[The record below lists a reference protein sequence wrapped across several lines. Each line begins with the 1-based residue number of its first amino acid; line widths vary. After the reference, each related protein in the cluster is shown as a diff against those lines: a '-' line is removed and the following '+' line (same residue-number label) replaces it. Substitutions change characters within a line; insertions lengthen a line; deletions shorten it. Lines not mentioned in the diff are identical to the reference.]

1 MSVLWQGRERRSG
14 LGFVQ
19 KTFLVL
25 GISSLVWHFLFGGT
39 SPLDFIFGGTSP
51 LGSLQQVWS
60 SLQENDG
67 SCGHLWLPLFLRK
80 WWRDHL
86 DQLYYFFYN
95 GSCCLSLCVASIAH
109 GGETKVDTHLVET
122 PMPCSWAEQLN
133 TIKVKRRRKLSW
145 GWKSLIL
152 SFWSLVFF
160 SLTHSLTDRRYMGHC
175 SMRQRHESKSHS
187 LNRNLFQCGTNVLE
201 SPQSRKRCAH
211 RYMCICNQE
220 QTLIAV

>member
-95 GSCCLSLCVASIAH
+95 GSCWHLRLPIFVCCIHCSWRWNEGRYPLGWDANALLLGKTTKHHQSEEEKEAELRLEESHFELLVSCFLFFNTQPNRPSIYGSLLY
-109 GGETKVDTHLVET
+109 ETKT
-122 PMPCSWAEQLN
+122 W
-133 TIKVKRRRKLSW
+133 IKVALSEPEPVSVW
-145 GWKSLIL
+145 DQCLGIAS
-152 SFWSLVFF
+152 
-160 SLTHSLTDRRYMGHC
+160 
-175 SMRQRHESKSHS
+175 ESQK
-187 LNRNLFQCGTNVLE
+187 
-201 SPQSRKRCAH
+201 
-211 RYMCICNQE
+211 MC
-220 QTLIAV
+220 T